1 MKRLLVKILLSCI
14 LCSLQFSCFAAEK
27 SIKEQLHDTYYT
39 SISAASCLGVY
50 LPENSTEFSFMRSHG
65 WEIAPYAFEDESVRT
80 NFSIARNVCADCG
93 KELYMVTFRGT
104 TSKKDWGINLQTSH
118 TAYGGNTLEEMEAI
132 AKKAPEEKKPAVHEG
147 FNTYVDSVLRS
158 SVVNAQSKF
167 KGVFKRVYE
176 TDNTHLILTGHS
188 LGGAAATLLGER
200 LISLGM
206 PKDKFTVITFGAP
219 AVGNDEFALEHG
231 DKINLL
237 RVTNTSDPIP
247 GSLQTFFG
255 GYKQFGEHVKY
266 HISPKISSNNHDIAM
281 YLDHSV
287 SEYYKA
293 FDKAAAAGIAQPL
306 PYNRT
311 TSGKPLV
318 ALWLH
323 SAPGVEKRPYVPDIK
338 RLIAEEYM
346 GMLPSYVVMD
356 DALDINSFYRH
367 EDIMRLSREVG
378 AEYVLVCGIDGNQAK
393 DKDYWYI
400 VLNQGLFKADG
411 SLLSIVTLA
420 KKVSPAAGNIQATGE
435 NLLNAKAELERYLPF
450 VITER
455 QRLLCNF

>member
-1 MKRLLVKILLSCI
+1 MRKFLLTVLSFCF
-14 LCSLQFSCFAAEK
+14 CCTTAFAAEK
-27 SIKEQLHDTYYT
+27 SVKEQLRDAYYT

-50 LPENSTEFSFMRSHG
+50 LPENSSEFSFMRSHG
-65 WEIAPYAFEDESVRT
+65 WEIAPYAFEDEAVKT
-80 NFSIARNVCADCG
+80 NFSVASNTCADCG
-93 KELYMVTFRGT
+93 MELYIVTFKGT
-104 TSKKDWGINLQTSH
+104 TTKKDWGINLKTSH

-132 AKKAPEEKKPAVHEG
+132 AKQDPKEKKPAVHEG

-158 SVVNAQSKF
+158 SVVNGQSRF
-167 KGVFKRVYE
+167 KGVFKKVYE
-176 TDNTHLILTGHS
+176 TDNSHLILTGHS

-200 LISLGM
+200 LVSLGM
-206 PKDKFTVITFGAP
+206 PKEKFTVITFGAP
-219 AVGNDEFALEHG
+219 AIGNDEFAMEYG

-293 FDKAAAAGIAQPL
+293 LDKAVALGITKTA
-306 PYNRT
+306 PYNKVT
-311 TSGKPLV
+311 AGKPLV

-323 SAPGVEKRPYVPDIK
+323 SATGLAKRPYVPDIK

-356 DALDINSFYRH
+356 DALDPNNFYRH
-367 EDIMRLSREVG
+367 EDVLRLSREVG
-378 AEYVLVCGIDGNQAK
+378 AEYILVCGIDGNQAK

-400 VLNQGLFKADG
+400 VLNQGLFKVDG
-411 SLLSIVTLA
+411 SLLSMVTLA

-435 NLLNAKAELERYLPF
+435 NLLSAKEELERYLPF
-450 VITER
+450 ITSER
-455 QRLLCNF
+455 QKLLCNF

>member
-1 MKRLLVKILLSCI
+1 MKKILLALLCLCI
-14 LCSLQFSCFAAEK
+14 YGTTAFAAEK
-27 SIKEQLHDTYYT
+27 SIKEQLRDTYYT

-50 LPENSTEFSFMRSHG
+50 LPERSSEFSFMRSHG
-65 WEIAPYAFEDESVRT
+65 WEIAPYAFEDEDVRT
-80 NFSIARNVCADCG
+80 NFSIASNTCADCG
-93 KELYMVTFRGT
+93 MELYMVTFKGT
-104 TSKKDWGINLQTSH
+104 TNKKDWGINLKTSH
-118 TAYGGNTLEEMEAI
+118 TTYGGTTLEEMEAI
-132 AKKAPEEKKPAVHEG
+132 AKRDPQEKKPAVHEG

-167 KGVFKRVYE
+167 KGVFKKVYE
-176 TDNTHLILTGHS
+176 TPNAHLILTGHS

-206 PKDKFTVITFGAP
+206 PKEKFTVITFGAP
-219 AVGNDEFALEHG
+219 AIGNDEFAMEYG
-231 DKINLL
+231 DKIDLL

-281 YLDHSV
+281 YVDYSV

-293 FDKAAAAGIAQPL
+293 LDKAVAAGIAKAL
-306 PYNRT
+306 PYNKVT
-311 TSGKPLV
+311 AGKPLV
-318 ALWLH
+318 ALWMH
-323 SAPGVEKRPYVPDIK
+323 GSPGLAKRPYVPDIK

-356 DALDINSFYRH
+356 DALNAENFYRH

-378 AEYVLVCGIDGNQAK
+378 AEYVVICGIDGNQSK
-393 DKDYWYI
+393 DKNYWYV
-400 VLNQGLFKADG
+400 VLNQGIFKADG
-411 SLLSIVTLA
+411 SLMSIVTFA
-420 KKVSPAAGNIQATGE
+420 KKVSATGNIQATGE
-435 NLLNAKAELERYLPF
+435 NLLSAKEELQRHLPF
-450 VITER
+450 VTVE
-455 QRLLCNF
+455 QQKLFCYY

>member
-1 MKRLLVKILLSCI
+1 MKKILLAL
-14 LCSLQFSCFAAEK
+14 LCLCFYGTTAFAAEK
-27 SIKEQLHDTYYT
+27 SIKEQLRDTYYT

-50 LPENSTEFSFMRSHG
+50 LPESSSEFSFMRSHG
-65 WEIAPYAFEDESVRT
+65 WEIAPYAFEDEDVRT
-80 NFSIARNVCADCG
+80 NFSIASNTCADCG
-93 KELYMVTFRGT
+93 MELYMVTFKGT
-104 TSKKDWGINLQTSH
+104 TNKKDWGINLKTSH
-118 TAYGGNTLEEMEAI
+118 TTYGGTTLEEMEAI
-132 AKKAPEEKKPAVHEG
+132 AKRDPQEKKPAVHEG

-167 KGVFKRVYE
+167 KGVFKKVYE
-176 TDNTHLILTGHS
+176 TPNAHLILTGHS

-206 PKDKFTVITFGAP
+206 PKEKFTVITFGAP
-219 AVGNDEFALEHG
+219 AIGNDEFAMEYG
-231 DKINLL
+231 DKIDLL

-281 YLDHSV
+281 YVDYSV

-293 FDKAAAAGIAQPL
+293 LDKAVAAGIAKAL
-306 PYNRT
+306 PYNKVT
-311 TSGKPLV
+311 AGKPLV
-318 ALWLH
+318 ALWMH
-323 SAPGVEKRPYVPDIK
+323 GSPGLAKRPYVPDIK

-356 DALDINSFYRH
+356 DALNAENFYRH

-378 AEYVLVCGIDGNQAK
+378 AEYVVICGIDGNQSK
-393 DKDYWYI
+393 DKNYWYV
-400 VLNQGLFKADG
+400 VLNQGIFKADG
-411 SLLSIVTLA
+411 SLMSIVTFA
-420 KKVSPAAGNIQATGE
+420 KKVSATGNIQATGE
-435 NLLNAKAELERYLPF
+435 NLLSAKEELQRHLPF
-450 VITER
+450 VTVE
-455 QRLLCNF
+455 QQKLFCYY

>member
-1 MKRLLVKILLSCI
+1 MKKILLAL
-14 LCSLQFSCFAAEK
+14 LCLCFYGTTAFAAEK
-27 SIKEQLHDTYYT
+27 SIKEQLRDTYYT

-50 LPENSTEFSFMRSHG
+50 LPESSSEFSFMRSHG
-65 WEIAPYAFEDESVRT
+65 WEIAPYAFEDEDVRT
-80 NFSIARNVCADCG
+80 NFSIASNTCADCG
-93 KELYMVTFRGT
+93 MELYMVTFKGT
-104 TSKKDWGINLQTSH
+104 TSKKDWGINLKTAH
-118 TAYGGNTLEEMEAI
+118 TAYGGTTLEEMEAI
-132 AKKAPEEKKPAVHEG
+132 AKQNPQEKKPAVHEG

-167 KGVFKRVYE
+167 KGVFKKVYE
-176 TDNTHLILTGHS
+176 TPNSHLILTGHS

-206 PKDKFTVITFGAP
+206 PKEKFTVITFGAP
-219 AVGNDEFALEHG
+219 AIGNDEFAMEYG
-231 DKINLL
+231 DKIDLL

-281 YLDHSV
+281 YVDYSV

-293 FDKAAAAGIAQPL
+293 LDKAVAAGIAKAL
-306 PYNRT
+306 PYNKVT
-311 TSGKPLV
+311 AGKPLV
-318 ALWLH
+318 ALWMH
-323 SAPGVEKRPYVPDIK
+323 GSPGLAKRPYVPDIK

-356 DALDINSFYRH
+356 DALNAENFYRH

-378 AEYVLVCGIDGNQAK
+378 AEYVVICGIDGNQSK
-393 DKDYWYI
+393 DKNYWYV
-400 VLNQGLFKADG
+400 VLNQGIFKADG
-411 SLLSIVTLA
+411 SLMSIVTFA
-420 KKVSPAAGNIQATGE
+420 KKVSATGNIQATGE
-435 NLLNAKAELERYLPF
+435 NLLSAKEELQRHLPF
-450 VITER
+450 VTVE
-455 QRLLCNF
+455 QQKLFCYY

>member
-1 MKRLLVKILLSCI
+1 MKKILLAL
-14 LCSLQFSCFAAEK
+14 LCLCFYGTTAFAAEK
-27 SIKEQLHDTYYT
+27 SIKEQLRDTYYT

-50 LPENSTEFSFMRSHG
+50 LPERSSEFSFMRSHG
-65 WEIAPYAFEDESVRT
+65 WEIAPYAFEDEDVRT
-80 NFSIARNVCADCG
+80 NFSIASNTCADCG
-93 KELYMVTFRGT
+93 MELYMVTFKGT
-104 TSKKDWGINLQTSH
+104 TNKKDWGINLKTSH
-118 TAYGGNTLEEMEAI
+118 TAYGGTTLEEMEAI
-132 AKKAPEEKKPAVHEG
+132 AKRDPQEKKPAVHEG

-167 KGVFKRVYE
+167 KGVFKKVYE
-176 TDNTHLILTGHS
+176 TPNAHLILTGHS

-206 PKDKFTVITFGAP
+206 PKEKFTVITFGAP
-219 AVGNDEFALEHG
+219 AIGNDEFAMEYG
-231 DKINLL
+231 DKIDLL

-281 YLDHSV
+281 YVDYSV

-293 FDKAAAAGIAQPL
+293 LDKAVAAGIAKAL
-306 PYNRT
+306 PYNKVT
-311 TSGKPLV
+311 AGKPLV
-318 ALWLH
+318 ALWMH
-323 SAPGVEKRPYVPDIK
+323 GSPGLAKRPYVPDIK

-356 DALDINSFYRH
+356 DALNAENFYRH

-378 AEYVLVCGIDGNQAK
+378 AEYVVICGIDGNQSK
-393 DKDYWYI
+393 DKNYWYV
-400 VLNQGLFKADG
+400 VLNQGIFKADG
-411 SLLSIVTLA
+411 SLMSIVTFA
-420 KKVSPAAGNIQATGE
+420 KKVSATGNIQATGE
-435 NLLNAKAELERYLPF
+435 NLLSAKEELQRHLPF
-450 VITER
+450 VTVE
-455 QRLLCNF
+455 QQKLFCYY